1 MRQSLNLINNMEENM
16 VFLSGKMLYSDH
28 FSILFE
34 EKNAQISSVVKPQKK
49 IISFHFSIN
58 MDIQFL
64 LDQTKNVEGTFQ
76 NWILSLS
83 MEGGEEGQLQQFLVR
98 GTFFSFSRPS
108 HLKILVLRILYF
120 LKVQF
125 SKIKQFS
132 KNWVTLEHKR
142 NITLL

>member
-1 MRQSLNLINNMEENM
+1 MGENM

-64 LDQTKNVEGTFQ
+64 LDQTKNVEGTF
-76 NWILSLS
+76 
-83 MEGGEEGQLQQFLVR
+83 
-98 GTFFSFSRPS
+98 
-108 HLKILVLRILYF
+108 
-120 LKVQF
+120 
-125 SKIKQFS
+125 
-132 KNWVTLEHKR
+132 
-142 NITLL
+142 